1 VTLRGR
7 VLKTSRFNSSEQSL
21 FRGTK
26 QTNELSILA
35 NTYSQTGVCFW
46 KHNVSA
52 RDLRKVTINFGSCN
66 QHQYTHSGMNSA
78 KFPE

>member
-1 VTLRGR
+1 MRLLMEPDGYRLHG
-7 VLKTSRFNSSEQSL
+7 Q
-21 FRGTK
+21 
-26 QTNELSILA
+26 
-35 NTYSQTGVCFW
+35 
-46 KHNVSA
+46 SA